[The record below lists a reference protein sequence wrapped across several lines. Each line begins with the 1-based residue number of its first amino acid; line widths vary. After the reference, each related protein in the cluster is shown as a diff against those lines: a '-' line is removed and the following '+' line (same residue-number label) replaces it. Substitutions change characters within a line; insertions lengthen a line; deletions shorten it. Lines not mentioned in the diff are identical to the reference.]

1 MGLDIRVP
9 LGLMFL
15 IVGGLMTGYG
25 LMTHGSAIYA
35 KSLDMNINL
44 IWGVL
49 MLIFGAIMFWLGRR
63 PQKPPSPSTI
73 KAQSRPHGMGH

>member
-15 IVGGLMTGYG
+15 IVGGLMTGFG
-25 LMTHGSAIYA
+25 LLTHGSAIYD

-44 IWGVL
+44 IWGIL
-49 MLIFGAIMFWLGRR
+49 MLVFGLVMYLLGRR
-63 PQKPPSPSTI
+63 PQTPPSPKVI
-73 KAQSRPHGMGH
+73 KMQSRPHGMGH